1 MLTGQIY
8 KLYAYEIKDSEFKKS
23 TLTKY
28 QAICSSL
35 EVLTLASFS
44 ETLLSMQIQLE
55 WNYAN
60 FRVKGN

>member
-1 MLTGQIY
+1 
-8 KLYAYEIKDSEFKKS
+8 
-23 TLTKY
+23 
-28 QAICSSL
+28 
-35 EVLTLASFS
+35 VLTLASFS